1 MIDFGALPPE
11 INSARMY
18 AGPGPGSLTAAAVA
32 WDDLATELHSAAAS
46 YRSIISGLTVGRWL
60 GPSSLTM
67 ASAFGPYVAWTAGAA
82 ARAAEAAGQARL
94 AAEVYDAAWAAT
106 VPPQAVI
113 ANRVQL
119 ASLIAT
125 NFFGQN
131 LPAIAANEAQYGEM
145 WAQDAVAMY
154 EYAANSALA
163 AELTPFTS
171 APEVAD
177 PAAAAGQASAVSQ
190 AASGAATQQFSL
202 ASLMSTMSSM
212 LQSLAT
218 PASASAAG
226 TETPWGTLLGGAT
239 SGTGGL
245 SLSSFMSNFE
255 SNLPSLLP
263 GYLMVAVTPLYGL
276 SSVLGMA
283 QTLQGMAATAAQGVA
298 DVAGQAAAEAAG
310 AAAGAA
316 DALGAGVAGAMG
328 QAGALGPLSVPA
340 SWTSVIPTAHLTSAG
355 AVLPNVGGP
364 GGIGAVPPSMLGGL
378 PSAAGRQAPGPRYG
392 QIPTVM
398 AQPPS
403 GGYGAA
409 IV

>member
-18 AGPGPGSLTAAAVA
+18 AGPGAGSLTAAAVA
-32 WDDLATELHSAAAS
+32 WDNLATELHSAAAA

-60 GPSSLTM
+60 GPASLTM

-82 ARAAEAAGQARL
+82 ARSAEAAGQARL
-94 AAEVYDAAWAAT
+94 AAEIYDAAWAAT

-131 LPAIAANEAQYGEM
+131 LPAIAANEAQYAEM

-154 EYAANSALA
+154 EYAANSAVA
-163 AELTPFTS
+163 TELTTFTP

-177 PAAAAGQASAVSQ
+177 PAATAAQATAVSQ
-190 AASGAATQQFSL
+190 AASGAVTQQLSL
-202 ASLMSTMSSM
+202 SSLMSTLSTM
-212 LQSLAT
+212 LGNLAS
-218 PASASAAG
+218 PATASAA
-226 TETPWGTLLGGAT
+226 TSTPWGTLLGGLT

-245 SLSSFMSNFE
+245 SMSSFMSNLE
-255 SNLPSLLP
+255 SNLPALLP
-263 GYLMVAVTPLYGL
+263 GYLMVAATPLYGL

-283 QTLQGMAATAAQGVA
+283 QTLQGLATTAASSAAAGAA
-298 DVAGQAAAEAAG
+298 DVAGAATEAAGAAEAAG
-310 AAAGAA
+310 AGVVG
-316 DALGAGVAGAMG
+316 ALG
-328 QAGALGPLSVPA
+328 QAASLGPLSVPA
-340 SWTSVIPTAHLTSAG
+340 SWTSVIPTAQLTSAG
-355 AVLPNVGGP
+355 AILPNAGVP
-364 GGIGAVPPSMLGGL
+364 GGIGTVPPSMLGGL
-378 PSAAGRQAPGPRYG
+378 PGAAAGRQAPGPRYG

>member
-18 AGPGPGSLTAAAVA
+18 AGPGPGSLMAAAVA
-32 WDDLATELHSAAAS
+32 WDDLATELHSAAAA

-82 ARAAEAAGQARL
+82 ARSAEAAGQARL
-94 AAEVYDAAWAAT
+94 AAEVYEAAWAAT

-119 ASLIAT
+119 ATLIAT

-177 PAAAAGQASAVSQ
+177 PAGVAAQSTAVAQTAGS
-190 AASGAATQQFSL
+190 ATQQFSL
-202 ASLMSTMSSM
+202 TSLMSAMSSM

-218 PASASAAG
+218 PASAGAAA

-328 QAGALGPLSVPA
+328 QAGALGPLSIPA
-340 SWTSVIPTAHLTSAG
+340 SWTSVIPSAHLTSAG
-355 AVLPNVGGP
+355 AVLPNAGGP
-364 GGIGAVPPSMLGGL
+364 GGLGAVPPSMLGGL
-378 PSAAGRQAPGPRYG
+378 PSAAAGRQAPGPRYG

>member
-1 MIDFGALPPE
+1 MDFGALPPE

-18 AGPGPGSLTAAAVA
+18 AGPGPGSLAAAAVA
-32 WDDLATELHSAAAS
+32 WDDLAAELHSAAAS
-46 YRSIISGLTVGRWL
+46 YRSVISGLTVGRWL
-60 GPSSLTM
+60 GPSSLSM
-67 ASAFGPYVAWTAGAA
+67 AAAFGPYVAWTAGAA
-82 ARAAEAAGQARL
+82 ARAQEAASHALL
-94 AAEVYDAAWAAT
+94 AVEIYEAAFAMT
-106 VPPQAVI
+106 VPPTAVA

-119 ASLIAT
+119 AVLTAT

-131 LPAIAANEAQYGEM
+131 SVAIAANEAEYGEM
-145 WAQDAVAMY
+145 WAQDAAAMY
-154 EYAANSALA
+154 QYAANAVEA
-163 AELTPFTS
+163 ADVTPFAS

-177 PAAAAGQASAVSQ
+177 AAGVSGQATAVSE

-202 ASLMSTMSSM
+202 ASLMSTLSSM

-218 PASASAAG
+218 PATASAAS
-226 TETPWGTLLGGAT
+226 TTTPWGTLLGGVT

-245 SLSSFMSNFE
+245 SLSSFMSEFE
-255 SNLPSLLP
+255 SNLPALLP

-283 QTLQGMAATAAQGVA
+283 QTLQGMASTASTAVAGVA

-310 AAAGAA
+310 AA
-316 DALGAGVAGAMG
+316 DALGAGVVGGLG
-328 QAGALGPLSVPA
+328 QAASLGPLSVPA
-340 SWTSVIPTAHLTSAG
+340 AWTSVIPTAHLTSAG
-355 AVLPNVGGP
+355 AMLPNVGSP
-364 GGIGAVPPSMLGGL
+364 GGMANVPPSMLGGL
-378 PSAAGRQAPGPRYG
+378 PSAAGGRQAPGPRYG

-409 IV
+409 II